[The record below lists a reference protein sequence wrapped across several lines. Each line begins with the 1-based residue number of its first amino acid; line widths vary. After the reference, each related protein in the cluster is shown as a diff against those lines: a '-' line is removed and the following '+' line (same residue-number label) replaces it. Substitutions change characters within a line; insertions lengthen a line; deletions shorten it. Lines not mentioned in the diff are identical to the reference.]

1 MEADK
6 NTISIIVKKRGQKT
20 MKEEIKITITFAD
33 DNIALYGENTQDLT
47 EDDIIDS
54 IKMLSSLAKT
64 QSILQEGDPT
74 NGNA

>member
-1 MEADK
+1 M
-6 NTISIIVKKRGQKT
+6 R
-20 MKEEIKITITFAD
+20 EEIKITIAITD

-47 EDDIIDS
+47 EYDIID
-54 IKMLSSLAKT
+54 INKMLSSLAKT

>member
-1 MEADK
+1 
-6 NTISIIVKKRGQKT
+6 

>member
-1 MEADK
+1 
-6 NTISIIVKKRGQKT
+6 
-20 MKEEIKITITFAD
+20 MKEKIKITITLTD
-33 DNIALYGENTQDLT
+33 DDIVLYGENTQDLT